1 MSYDQIYSIAS
12 DGMRVEKMRVDVVAN
27 NIANQHTLKNSD
39 GTRFQ
44 PMQVV
49 ASAQPFDEILNNM
62 KGGGLEAIELV
73 PENLPPNKVYQPEH
87 PAADKHGYVTYPG
100 ISTID
105 EMTTLMRATRAYEAN
120 IKVINTAHSIYLQAL
135 SIGEER

>member
-12 DGMRVEKMRVDVVAN
+12 AGMNVEKMRVDVVAN

-39 GTRFQ
+39 GSRFQ
-44 PMQVV
+44 PMQVE
-49 ASAQPFDEILNNM
+49 AIAQPFDDVLNTLQ
-62 KGGGLEAIELV
+62 GGGIQSVELV
-73 PENLPPNKVYQPEH
+73 PQNLPPNKIYQPEH
-87 PAADKHGYVTYPG
+87 PDADKQGYVTYPG

-105 EMTTLMRATRAYEAN
+105 EMTTLLRASRGYEAN